1 MLDRAP
7 LQSFLPNLIT
17 GIRRSKTSDKRL
29 LKPSA
34 ETSQAIYNWV
44 VEDSHI
50 PPMPLRW
57 KGSSGTSAKTASQA
71 FHIPSRAAKIKITQ
85 LSSKLI
91 LRILSYAVVFVS
103 DPCVFQQIC
112 KKFHRAFNANPALA
126 DEMIWKI
133 LVQRYADLSEDMP
146 TVRHPGESWKDVMKL
161 WFTSSQLSLGSKAS
175 SHQYSSN
182 STLHCSSTPGTLST
196 GFVFSA
202 DIVDELPK
210 ELTEISALLGPCK
223 LVDGRIYYIQESAA
237 GGGERDS
244 KLMVLCPATGNGPIC
259 VSDFPRKAALF
270 SGSFLN
276 EPAFALCL
284 RNTSRTDATSESED
298 TIVLGLDADSLC
310 QDSHTYL
317 FKNTLVLAQNQHS
330 DRMKGRPV
338 IDARYGNNQTPFS
351 EKPTTLSVFQLSLES
366 SEATGGPATLLRNS
380 YAPETAIMNPCCN
393 EFKNSLT
400 VRDKLMNALK
410 SDRATSIRIQQI
422 PTTSFST
429 LRTRCSRPSTKRHYS
444 FSDFTD
450 AGDDQTNDASLES
463 SSTASSSTASFFEDE
478 DAAQGATLD
487 LSQRNLHIHGI
498 SLTRFHMIVV
508 STKFQPLN
516 KDVKGGEC
524 LVKVVLSVYSLK
536 TLLLVTE
543 MFINELSFT
552 QRNRL
557 FGKVKV
563 GHTVC
568 GAGKKV
574 WIWLEGVELGGTESR
589 NPLMTGS
596 GGECEIRPEVACI
609 DVYSSSLK
617 VYERKRKE
625 GSSAGKQPWIK
636 WRRGLEVHG
645 NCEKGAWVFFKQED
659 KGEEQCCWLKLC

>member
-1 MLDRAP
+1 
-7 LQSFLPNLIT
+7 
-17 GIRRSKTSDKRL
+17 
-29 LKPSA
+29 
-34 ETSQAIYNWV
+34 
-44 VEDSHI
+44 
-50 PPMPLRW
+50 MPLRW

-133 LVQRYADLSEDMP
+133 LVQRYADLSEEMP

-161 WFTSSQLSLGSKAS
+161 WVSWNHLSMGRLMKELTSSQLSLGSKAS

-202 DIVDELPK
+202 DILDELPK

-284 RNTSRTDATSESED
+284 RNTSRTDATSESEGFLLCSREH
-298 TIVLGLDADSLC
+298 TVVLGLDADSLC

-338 IDARYGNNQTPFS
+338 IDARYDYLVAYTEHGVMP
-351 EKPTTLSVFQLSLES
+351 E
-366 SEATGGPATLLRNS
+366 NS
-380 YAPETAIMNPCCN
+380 
-393 EFKNSLT
+393 KNSLT

-410 SDRATSIRIQQI
+410 ADRATSIRIQQI

-463 SSTASSSTASFFEDE
+463 SSTASSFTASFFEDE

-563 GHTVC
+563 GHAVC
-568 GAGKKV
+568 QAGKKV

-645 NCEKGAWVFFKQED
+645 NCEKGAWVFFKQE
-659 KGEEQCCWLKLC
+659 

>member
-1 MLDRAP
+1 
-7 LQSFLPNLIT
+7 
-17 GIRRSKTSDKRL
+17 
-29 LKPSA
+29 
-34 ETSQAIYNWV
+34 
-44 VEDSHI
+44 
-50 PPMPLRW
+50 MPLRW
-57 KGSSGTSAKTASQA
+57 KGSSGTSVKTASQA

-161 WFTSSQLSLGSKAS
+161 WVSWNHLSMGRLMKELTSSQLSLGSKAS

-182 STLHCSSTPGTLST
+182 STLHCSSTPRTLST

-298 TIVLGLDADSLC
+298 
-310 QDSHTYL
+310 YL
-317 FKNTLVLAQNQHS
+317 VAYTEH
-330 DRMKGRPV
+330 
-338 IDARYGNNQTPFS
+338 
-351 EKPTTLSVFQLSLES
+351 
-366 SEATGGPATLLRNS
+366 GGMPENS
-380 YAPETAIMNPCCN
+380 
-393 EFKNSLT
+393 KNSLT

-450 AGDDQTNDASLES
+450 AGDDQTNDVSLES

-596 GGECEIRPEVACI
+596 SGECEIRPEVACI

-659 KGEEQCCWLKLC
+659 KGEEQCCWLKLS